1 MDSLIVLVLVFNI
14 LVTQVNLWD
23 ISDNYYDKDY
33 DKNKDCKEEERIVL
47 LNDRKVAQCLS
58 FPWGEGSHIKLLY
71 EIMMKLLIPAK
82 S

>member
-1 MDSLIVLVLVFNI
+1 MSVLVFNI
-14 LVTQVNLWD
+14 LVTRVNLWD

-58 FPWGEGSHIKLLY
+58 FPWGEESHIKLLY
-71 EIMMKLLIPAK
+71 EIIMKLLIPAK